1 MQNSSPV
8 PIYRSSL
15 ATYARSLDPALLRAM
30 RISESAIVVTE
41 SIVVIAKALTDLSDP
56 RPWEEKIEA
65 CFPDDGEA
73 LAEVVTSFLEEFDG
87 NRAKTWLEQFN
98 GDSYRRFVE
107 KLLGAAQY
115 RLFIEAFKEDAAS
128 LALAFRRAARALMPF
143 AIAWSDAT
151 TLVSRNQIKP
161 ANRAQLLAFNAIEM
175 MVSLDSFIGEKVLA
189 SLPMALTGATD
200 ADLESWSKDEVGD
213 LVTEFRARVTEA
225 STRRVERANS
235 ALVRKI
241 RGARDALRY
250 SEDGVSQAANSLI
263 ELLDRIMREAFPP
276 SVVLTWVDAN
286 LPDEPDLSHV
296 KDEVRQPTKRAEAL
310 CFVYGGGPVDSARA
324 ETQYDDG
331 TGPSVMHDILARVL
345 VSARNKLQKL
355 KHADSGTPAERE
367 QLASVLSAL
376 EGALMLGL
384 SIGGVSADS
393 ETPDFPA
400 FPQGD

>member
-1 MQNSSPV
+1 
-8 PIYRSSL
+8 
-15 ATYARSLDPALLRAM
+15 M

-41 SIVVIAKALTDLSDP
+41 SVVVIAKALIDLSDP
-56 RPWEEKIEA
+56 RPWQEKIET

-73 LAEVVTSFLEEFDG
+73 LTKVVTSFLEEFDG
-87 NRAKTWLEQFN
+87 DRAKRWIEQFN

-175 MVSLDSFIGEKVLA
+175 MVSLDIFMGERVLA
-189 SLPMALTGATD
+189 SLPMTLTGATD

-263 ELLDRIMREAFPP
+263 ELLDRIMREAFSPGI
-276 SVVLTWVDAN
+276 VLAWVDAN

-296 KDEVRQPTKRAEAL
+296 KDGVRQPTKRAEAL
-310 CFVYGGGPVDSARA
+310 CFVYGGGPVDAARA

-355 KHADSGTPAERE
+355 KHADSGTSAERE

-384 SIGGVSADS
+384 SIGDVSADS
-393 ETPDFPA
+393 AETPEFPGL
-400 FPQGD
+400 PQED